1 MRFTCQPG
9 CVACCEQRGMVYVS
23 GADVVRLAEYLDM
36 SVRRFEKRYVYRT
49 AHTARLR
56 KPRGG
61 RSPHAQCPFLTA
73 HGCSVHPA
81 KPTQCRTFPFWPEL
95 LEDAKEW
102 RATAQWCPGMKNGE
116 LVQIEHARAQA
127 EEMRQA
133 LPYMYEK

>member
-1 MRFTCQPG
+1 
-9 CVACCEQRGMVYVS
+9 MVYVND
-23 GADVVRLAEYLDM
+23 ADIARLCEYLDM

-73 HGCSVHPA
+73 HGCSVHSA

-95 LEDAKEW
+95 LDDAKEW
-102 RATAQWCPGMKNGE
+102 RATAQWCPGMKSGE

-133 LPYMYEK
+133 FPYMYEK